1 MTLRPA
7 TEQEAPF
14 IPDDGGLLTPLLR
27 KGVLEDMLTGCC
39 PFKGRF
45 LYAQESVMDYFFFF
59 IGIISVACALT
70 YIKKTS
76 PNKHH

>member
-1 MTLRPA
+1 
-7 TEQEAPF
+7 
-14 IPDDGGLLTPLLR
+14 
-27 KGVLEDMLTGCC
+27 MLTGCC
-39 PFKGRF
+39 PLQGRF